1 VRGEIVDGDGMRAT
15 RGGPVREASLNEI
28 YKLVGELTSTTKA
41 INDKVDDLK
50 KDMGDSEVAS
60 ATSRANVHR
69 RLDEV
74 VLRTTHLETDM
85 LSVKNKVEGVEAV
98 TEDVISLRQQALGAG
113 TLGHWLIKIGITVVG
128 FAGWAIGIYTYL
140 TGRPPP

>member
-1 VRGEIVDGDGMRAT
+1 MYDR
-15 RGGPVREASLNEI
+15 L
-28 YKLVGELTSTTKA
+28 GELTGTVKA
-41 INDKVDDLK
+41 INEKVDDLK
-50 KDMGDSEVAS
+50 QDMGESEAAS

-85 LSVKNKVEGVEAV
+85 LTVKDKVQGVEAV
-98 TEDVISLRQQALGAG
+98 TVDVVSLRQQAQGAG
-113 TLGHWLIKIGITVVG
+113 TLGHWLIKIGISVVG
-128 FAGWAIGIYTYL
+128 FAGWLIGIYTWT

>member
-1 VRGEIVDGDGMRAT
+1 MA
-15 RGGPVREASLNEI
+15 ASLNEI
-28 YKLVGELTSTTKA
+28 YKMLGELTGTVKA
-41 INDKVDDLK
+41 INEKVDDLK
-50 KDMGDSEVAS
+50 SDMGESEAAS

-85 LSVKNKVEGVEAV
+85 LTVKNKVEGVEAV
-98 TEDVISLRQQALGAG
+98 TVDVISLRQQALGAG
-113 TLGHWLIKIGITVVG
+113 TLGHWLIKIGIAVVG
-128 FAGWAIGIYTYL
+128 FAGWAIGIYTWI